1 MAKTTHY
8 FNRKL
13 HSLLGVIPVGAFL
26 CVHLFINSGAF
37 GGREVFNARAEFM
50 ESLPFLLV
58 IESLFIFLPLLYHGI
73 YGLFIA
79 FQAKNNVGRFGFLRN
94 VNFMLQRVTGIFL
107 LIWVTWHVWE
117 TRMQVALGYADNT
130 QYFDIMK
137 AIVANPISLSLYVI
151 GLLAATFHFAN
162 GLSTFLI
169 TWGITI
175 GPRSQ
180 KIFGYVSAIL
190 FLLVSTLGVMA
201 LYGFVI
207 NA

>member
-50 ESLPFLLV
+50 ESLPFLLFL
-58 IESLFIFLPLLYHGI
+58 EIFLIFVPILYHGI

-107 LIWVTWHVWE
+107 IIWLTWHVWE

-130 QYFDIMK
+130 QYFDIMR
-137 AIVANPISLSLYVI
+137 AIVANPISLALYVI
-151 GLLAATFHFAN
+151 GLLSATFHFAN

-180 KIFGYVSAIL
+180 KIFGYVSAIF
-190 FLLVSTLGVMA
+190 FLLISTLGIMA
-201 LYGFVI
+201 LYGFVV